1 MAQYLVV
8 RNTLTEN
15 VAFDK
20 DHKCHKVRKS
30 SGKIS
35 YKITNDSNGLRLSIT
50 DISPTQ
56 ALSANK
62 EAADSLENSFD
73 FDSILKALNVNSVA
87 GSASKLLP
95 LITGN
100 VNAKHITAVLLDL
113 GLVRI
118 K

>member
-30 SGKIS
+30 SGKLS
-35 YKITNDSNGLRLSIT
+35 YKITNDSNGLLLSIT

-56 ALSANK
+56 ALIANK
-62 EAADSLENSFD
+62 EAADAVANSFD
-73 FDSILKALNVNSVA
+73 LDSILKALNVNSVA

-95 LITGN
+95 LITDS
-100 VNAKHITAVLLDL
+100 VHAKFITAVLLNL
-113 GLVRI
+113 GVVKI

>member
-15 VAFDK
+15 LAFDK

-30 SGKIS
+30 SGKLS
-35 YKITNDSNGLRLSIT
+35 YKITKDSNGLLLSIT

-56 ALSANK
+56 GSNVNA
-62 EAADSLENSFD
+62 EVADSVENSFD
-73 FDSILKALNVNSVA
+73 MDSILKALNPNSVA

-95 LITGN
+95 LITDS
-100 VNAKHITAVLLDL
+100 VHAKFVTAVLLDL